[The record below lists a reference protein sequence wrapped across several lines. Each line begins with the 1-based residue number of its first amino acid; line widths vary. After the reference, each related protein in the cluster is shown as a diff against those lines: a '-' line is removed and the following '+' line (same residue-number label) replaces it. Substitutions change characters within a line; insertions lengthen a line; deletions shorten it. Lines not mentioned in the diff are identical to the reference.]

1 MRNNTN
7 ERPPKKPNIKILLYT
22 DDPQIAP
29 TSDFGRFFGLGSMIE
44 RLQAHAPTFATI
56 EIKWASRNSDAT
68 HHADNKLDAL
78 LRKEVADTREPFD
91 EIWFFGLHQS
101 NTNRFSLLARRGGP
115 ESELNQNELDA
126 LTRWMKIRDDGYGGG
141 GVLMTGDHS
150 NETPSNVITSRN
162 GHSGNTASNAA
173 FLGLGRALGRCV
185 PRAGSLRRWE
195 GPPSYH
201 SADSFST
208 ISNSGFQTDRLPQ
221 QLQLRTVNAD
231 GDPDPNGQPHPLF
244 FYKEGSFIQVFPDH
258 GHEGAV
264 ITPDEYA
271 PLDPRVWPVGPNGQ
285 PTRPHVVAFG
295 RDARKSEPLNII
307 ATYNGDL
314 SGVGR
319 IVADSTWHHYMNLN
333 LRGFPHPAPEGSP
346 SDQVGQFYANL
357 AVWLAPKRKREQMAR
372 SMIWELARY
381 TLCLEEREDAKSTG
395 VTAESVLA
403 TVSSACEIHQMI
415 QAITP
420 REVAELYHTQ
430 AGEIQLPERS
440 MVMGSVLKSCQKAM
454 LNAETSV
461 TAASAAAV
469 NTENVNID
477 NAVQAGVAAAFQQ
490 HVGHLR
496 KSLQALGGSPN
507 PPTYQTNLTTQP
519 PRRRNG
525 AMACKDLK
533 DLTDLTEEWT
543 IRTITDAQPGRPS
556 TEGFLVFRLSVDEGI
571 ITGEVSDGL
580 SGEFLSS
587 VNGTR
592 QSLGPLGLED
602 SASLMTLNYS
612 KETSRAMM
620 SGVIFER
627 NFQGR
632 FTCFGAEQFAAAGL
646 SRSLAVVLPQAGSD
660 GDTGTGTGTQ
670 T

>member
-1 MRNNTN
+1 MRTNTN
-7 ERPPKKPNIKILLYT
+7 EQPPKKPNIKILLYT

-29 TSDFGRFFGLGSMIE
+29 TNDFGHFFGLGSMIE
-44 RLQAHAPTFATI
+44 RLQAHAPTFANL

-68 HHADNKLDAL
+68 HHADNKLDAIL
-78 LRKEVADTREPFD
+78 SQEVTDTKEPFD

-115 ESELNQNELDA
+115 ESELNQAELDA
-126 LTRWMKIRDDGYGGG
+126 LTEWMKVRDDGYGGG

-150 NETPSNVITSRN
+150 NETPSNVLAGRN
-162 GHSGNTASNAA
+162 GHCATTVTNPA

-208 ISNSGFQTDRLPQ
+208 ISSSGFQTDRLPQ
-221 QLQLRTVNAD
+221 QLQLRPVNVD
-231 GDPDPNGQPHPLF
+231 GDPDPNGEPHPLF
-244 FYKEGSFIQVFPDH
+244 FFKEGTFIQVFPDH

-264 ITPDEYA
+264 ITPDEDA
-271 PLDPRVWPVGPNGQ
+271 PLDPKMWPLGPNGQ

-372 SMIWELARY
+372 WMIWELARY

-395 VTAESVLA
+395 ATGQSVLA
-403 TVSSACEIHQMI
+403 MVSSPCEIHQML

-420 REVAELYHTQ
+420 REVAELYHAQ
-430 AGEIQLPERS
+430 GSEIQLPSRQ
-440 MVMGSVLKSCQKAM
+440 MVIGSVLKSCHNAM
-454 LNAETSV
+454 LQAETNE
-461 TAASAAAV
+461 AAAAAATAGV
-469 NTENVNID
+469 GVNIED
-477 NAVQAGVAAAFQQ
+477 AVQAGILTAFQQ
-490 HVGHLR
+490 HIGQLR
-496 KSLQALGGSPN
+496 KSLQVLGGSPN
-507 PPTYQTNLTTQP
+507 TSTDQTRIQTETPQ
-519 PRRRNG
+519 RRNG
-525 AMACKDLK
+525 AMACIDPK
-533 DLTDLTEEWT
+533 EEWT
-543 IRTITDAQPGRPS
+543 IRTLTDARPGRTS
-556 TEGFLVFRLSVDEGI
+556 AEEFLVFCLSVDEGI
-571 ITGEVSDGL
+571 ITGEVSDGI
-580 SGEFLSS
+580 SGEFLSA

-592 QSLGPLGLED
+592 QSLGPLGLDE

-612 KETSRAMM
+612 KETTRIMM

-632 FTCFGAEQFAAAGL
+632 FTTFAAEQPAAAGV
-646 SRSLAVVLPQAGSD
+646 SSNLAIVLPQAGSD

>member
-1 MRNNTN
+1 
-7 ERPPKKPNIKILLYT
+7 
-22 DDPQIAP
+22 
-29 TSDFGRFFGLGSMIE
+29 
-44 RLQAHAPTFATI
+44 
-56 EIKWASRNSDAT
+56 
-68 HHADNKLDAL
+68 
-78 LRKEVADTREPFD
+78 
-91 EIWFFGLHQS
+91 
-101 NTNRFSLLARRGGP
+101 
-115 ESELNQNELDA
+115 
-126 LTRWMKIRDDGYGGG
+126 
-141 GVLMTGDHS
+141 MTGDHA
-150 NETPSNVITSRN
+150 NETPPNVLAGRN
-162 GHSGNTASNAA
+162 GHRTNTAATPA
-173 FLGLGRALGRCV
+173 FLGLGRALGRSV

-201 SADSFST
+201 SVDSFNT

-221 QLQLRTVNAD
+221 QLQLRPVNAD

-271 PLDPRVWPVGPNGQ
+271 PLDPRMWPLGPNGQ

-295 RDARKSEPLNII
+295 RDARKTEPLNII

-381 TLCLEEREDAKSTG
+381 TLCLEEREDAESTG
-395 VTAESVLA
+395 ATAESVLA
-403 TVSSACEIHQMI
+403 MVSSSCEVHQMI

-430 AGEIQLPERS
+430 AGEIQLPARS
-440 MVMGSVLKSCQKAM
+440 MVMGSVLKSCHKAM
-454 LNAETSV
+454 LNAETSAV
-461 TAASAAAV
+461 SASAAAA
-469 NTENVNID
+469 NTETVNID
-477 NAVQAGVAAAFQQ
+477 DAVQAGVTAAFRQ

-496 KSLQALGGSPN
+496 KSLEALGGNPN
-507 PPTYQTNLTTQP
+507 PTYPTSLKTET

-525 AMACKDLK
+525 AMTCKDVTK
-533 DLTDLTEEWT
+533 DLTEEWT
-543 IRTITDAQPGRPS
+543 IRTITDERPGRPS
-556 TEGFLVFRLSVDEGI
+556 TEGFLVFRLSIDEGI
-571 ITGEVSDGL
+571 ISGEVSDGL
-580 SGEFLSS
+580 SGEFMST
-587 VNGTR
+587 VTGTR

-632 FTCFGAEQFAAAGL
+632 FACFGAEQFAAAGL
-646 SRSLAVVLPQAGSD
+646 SRSLAIVLPQAGSD